1 MVATILSEVSVGLT
15 PEIEAALENAVAFA
29 GIKSSQY
36 VRIALVEKL
45 CRENFLKHPGLV
57 RLEKSMPKNPQ
68 QTEIKSA
75 ASV

>member
-45 CRENFLKHPGLV
+45 VPGEFPKTS
-57 RLEKSMPKNPQ
+57 RSRAARKINAEKPPANRN
-68 QTEIKSA
+68 
-75 ASV
+75 